1 MLKKLI
7 ATAALVAALVAP
19 MAGTASASNG
29 NANGRAGC
37 ELTDGTDFKTPAA
50 MLKFLTERDGDRWED
65 SSFNN
70 FQNTVE
76 HYSGFDTVADLIHSK
91 CGA

>member
-1 MLKKLI
+1 MTKKLI
-7 ATAALVAALVAP
+7 ATAALAAALVAP
-19 MAGTASASNG
+19 MAGTAGASNG
-29 NANGRAGC
+29 NANGRVGC
-37 ELTDGTDFKTPAA
+37 TLANDTHYDTPAE
-50 MLKFLTERDGDRWED
+50 MLKYLTERDGDRWQD

-76 HYSGFDTVADLIHSK
+76 HYGGFDTVADLIHTK